1 MGNKRYDKEYYKEYN
16 KKNLTRVSLNLS
28 NTKDQDIIQAIQK
41 ESPDN
46 IQAGVKS
53 LIRKGI
59 RYDEQDKAFKEVC
72 KALD

>member
-28 NTKDQDIIQAIQK
+28 KTKDKDIIQAIQQ

-53 LIRKGI
+53 LIRRAINQK
-59 RYDEQDKAFKEVC
+59 
-72 KALD
+72 

>member
-1 MGNKRYDKEYYKEYN
+1 MSNKGYDKEYYKQYN
-16 KKNLTRVSLNLS
+16 KKYLKRISLNLNKS
-28 NTKDQDIIQAIQK
+28 TDQDIIKAIEQ

-59 RYDEQDKAFKEVC
+59 EYNEQPKYPLPC
-72 KALD
+72 

>member
-1 MGNKRYDKEYYKEYN
+1 MSNKRYDKEYYKEYN

-28 NTKDQDIIQAIQK
+28 NTKDKDIIQAIQQ

-53 LIRKGI
+53 LIRRAI
-59 RYDEQDKAFKEVC
+59 NQE
-72 KALD
+72 

>member
-28 NTKDQDIIQAIQK
+28 NTKDRDIIKAIQQ

-53 LIRKGI
+53 LIRRAIKN
-59 RYDEQDKAFKEVC
+59 DLA
-72 KALD
+72 

>member
-1 MGNKRYDKEYYKEYN
+1 MSKRYDKDYFKDYS
-16 KKNLTRVSLNLS
+16 KKNLTRVSLNL
-28 NTKDQDIIQAIQK
+28 NNLNDQDIIKAIKQ

-59 RYDEQDKAFKEVC
+59 EYNEQQVTFKQLPC
-72 KALD
+72 

>member
-1 MGNKRYDKEYYKEYN
+1 MSKGYDKDYFKDYS
-16 KKNLTRVSLNLS
+16 KKNLKRVSLNLS
-28 NTKDQDIIQAIQK
+28 NTRDQDIIQAIET

-59 RYDEQDKAFKEVC
+59 KYNERPKYPLPC
-72 KALD
+72 

>member
-28 NTKDQDIIQAIQK
+28 NTKDQDIIQAIQQ

-53 LIRKGI
+53 LIRRAIKN
-59 RYDEQDKAFKEVC
+59 DLA
-72 KALD
+72 

>member
-1 MGNKRYDKEYYKEYN
+1 MSKGYDKEYYKRYN

-28 NTKDQDIIQAIQK
+28 NTKDQDILQAIQR

-53 LIRKGI
+53 LIRKAI
-59 RYDEQDKAFKEVC
+59 EYEQKQSFLTARSIED
-72 KALD
+72 

>member
-1 MGNKRYDKEYYKEYN
+1 MSNKRYDKEYYKEYN

-28 NTKDQDIIQAIQK
+28 KTKDQDIIQAIQQ

-53 LIRKGI
+53 LIRKAI
-59 RYDEQDKAFKEVC
+59 KYEQKQLFFTARSIED
-72 KALD
+72 

>member
-28 NTKDQDIIQAIQK
+28 NTKDQDIIKAIQQ

-53 LIRKGI
+53 LIRRAIKN
-59 RYDEQDKAFKEVC
+59 DLA
-72 KALD
+72 

>member
-28 NTKDQDIIQAIQK
+28 NTKDKDIIKAIQQ

-53 LIRKGI
+53 LIRRAIKN
-59 RYDEQDKAFKEVC
+59 DLA
-72 KALD
+72 

>member
-1 MGNKRYDKEYYKEYN
+1 MSKRYDKDYFKDYS
-16 KKNLTRVSLNLS
+16 KKNLTRVSLNL
-28 NTKDQDIIQAIQK
+28 NNLNDQDIIKAIKQ

-59 RYDEQDKAFKEVC
+59 EYNEQQKPLPC
-72 KALD
+72 

>member
-1 MGNKRYDKEYYKEYN
+1 MGNKRYDKDYYKEYN

-28 NTKDQDIIQAIQK
+28 NTKDQDIIKAIER

-53 LIRKGI
+53 LIRRAINNNEG
-59 RYDEQDKAFKEVC
+59 
-72 KALD
+72 

>member
-1 MGNKRYDKEYYKEYN
+1 MSNKRYDKEYYKEYN

-28 NTKDQDIIQAIQK
+28 NTKDQDIIKAIQQ

-53 LIRKGI
+53 LIRRAI
-59 RYDEQDKAFKEVC
+59 NQ
-72 KALD
+72 

>member
-1 MGNKRYDKEYYKEYN
+1 MSKGYNKEYYREYN

-28 NTKDQDIIQAIQK
+28 NTRDRDIIKAIEQ

-53 LIRKGI
+53 LIRRAIQENK
-59 RYDEQDKAFKEVC
+59 
-72 KALD
+72 

>member
-16 KKNLTRVSLNLS
+16 KKNLKRISLNL
-28 NTKDQDIIQAIQK
+28 NKCTDYDIIKAIEQ

-59 RYDEQDKAFKEVC
+59 EYNEQQVTFKQLPC
-72 KALD
+72 